1 MLASEV
7 RLRARIAAT
16 LRDNAQEVTARW
28 VEILQ
33 ERLDVDPRGV
43 LPSDSLLN
51 HIPTTLQRIADFVA
65 DPEAGFSRELV
76 QSEMGRLA
84 HLRRS
89 QGFGVNEVLA
99 EYEILTTLL
108 QSLIEDAVAGLDDPI
123 DPVELVSVVGRF
135 KDAIALLGVET
146 ARSYRMWMARER
158 RERALQTTSFAQML
172 RHELR
177 NQLGSA
183 QTAGELLAE
192 DGIDAERRV
201 RLAKL
206 VVRSLDRALETIDV
220 VRAIVSDDLPTGE
233 EHIWLPLIDVVQ
245 NVRRQSTLGEFR
257 PTLDLNLDAA
267 NVPDVRVSAA
277 RVSMIVLNLLDNAYK
292 YHDPEKQD
300 HQVGLDIEELEA
312 DEDGQRRVRIV
323 VSDNGR
329 GIDPSLHDA
338 VFEFSVRGDDA
349 EDGSGLGLALSRDV
363 VRQLGG
369 SIELESEPGIGTRVS
384 IVVPVRAADSD
395 EVSDESQT

>member
-1 MLASEV
+1 
-7 RLRARIAAT
+7 LRTCIAAT
-16 LRDNAQEVTARW
+16 LRDNAQDVTARW
-28 VEILQ
+28 VAILQ
-33 ERLDVDPRGV
+33 ERLDVDPRGI

-51 HIPTTLQRIADFVA
+51 HIPTTLQRIADFVE
-65 DPEAGFSRELV
+65 DPDAGFPRELV

-108 QSLIEDAVAGLDDPI
+108 QSVIEDAVAKLEDPV

-192 DGIDAERRV
+192 NNIDAERRK
-201 RLAKL
+201 RLANL
-206 VVRSLDRALETIDV
+206 VVRSLERALETIDV
-220 VRAIVSDDLPTGE
+220 VRAIVSDDLPPGE
-233 EHIWLPLIDVVQ
+233 DQIWLPLIDVVQ
-245 NVRRQSTLGEFR
+245 NVRRQG
-257 PTLDLNLDAA
+257 TLDGAGRTLDVNLEAA
-267 NVPDVRVSAA
+267 NIPDVRVSAA
-277 RVSMIVLNLLDNAYK
+277 RVSMVVLNLLDNAYK
-292 YHDPEKQD
+292 YHDPAKEE
-300 HQVGLDIEELEA
+300 HEVGLEVEKLEA
-312 DEDGQRRVRIV
+312 GDDGQPRVRIV
-323 VSDNGR
+323 VTDNGR
-329 GIDPSLHDA
+329 GIDPSLHEA
-338 VFEFSVRGDDA
+338 VFEFSVRGDDS
-349 EDGSGLGLALSRDV
+349 ESGSGLGLALSRDV

-369 SIELESEPGIGTRVS
+369 TIALESQPGVGTRVS
-384 IVVPVRAADSD
+384 IVVPVREPETT
-395 EVSDESQT
+395 EVPAGDMT